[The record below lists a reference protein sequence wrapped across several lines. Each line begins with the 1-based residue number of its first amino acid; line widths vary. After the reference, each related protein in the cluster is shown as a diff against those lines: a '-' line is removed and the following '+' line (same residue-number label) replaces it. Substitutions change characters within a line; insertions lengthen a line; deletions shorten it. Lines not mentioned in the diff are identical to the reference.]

1 MNTVQKMAFMQGK
14 LKSSKIQTCT
24 TDHASYS
31 LTQLKKFE
39 QMTFKW
45 LSGARTQDKNKQDYN
60 CVHFFL
66 FSFYYASQRKFVT
79 RRGNFALNYT
89 WNIGFQV
96 QFDAE
101 FPRQVMN
108 CPIVFFDVA
117 IKRNEEN
124 TLNAKNNRK
133 NLTFLTSMSPI
144 SLF

>member
-1 MNTVQKMAFMQGK
+1 MQGK

-66 FSFYYASQRKFVT
+66 FSLLLCESKKIRYQT
-79 RRGNFALNYT
+79 REFRAKLHLRID
-89 WNIGFQV
+89 IGFQV
-96 QFDAE
+96 QFNAE

-124 TLNAKNNRK
+124 TLNAKNNRR
-133 NLTFLTSMSPI
+133 NLTFLTISMSPI
-144 SLF
+144 ALF